1 MVQKQPIALGL
12 VSKFINE
19 PSKLDFRSQEMQEK
33 IMSSQKRWHPPFIGE
48 GRFLVSWSPDFRI

>member
-19 PSKLDFRSQEMQEK
+19 PSKLDFMSQEMQEK
-33 IMSSQKRWHPPFIGE
+33 IN
-48 GRFLVSWSPDFRI
+48 V